1 MKKKLV
7 EIMNRF
13 KKKKILVIGDIIL
26 DKYVFGNVLRISPE
40 APIPLVEVGWEN
52 FVPGGAANAAN
63 NLSSLGA
70 DVYVVGMVGDD
81 ANANILFNK
90 LESRKIKTHLLIKD
104 KNRRTILKERIV
116 AQSQHLL
123 RIDYDIK
130 DNISREF
137 ENYAINNIIEII
149 PKMDSVI
156 VSDYAKGFVTKRI
169 MQEVTKLCKQHKKY
183 LIIDPRPE
191 NKALYY
197 GANLIVPNYDEASK
211 IAEIFGKEEEMIN
224 KVGNKLRKIYKT
236 NVLVTRGARGM
247 TLFTD
252 ETKHFPTKAK
262 EVYDVSGA
270 GDTVTAT
277 LSLALCSGANLEE
290 AITLANYAAGIVV
303 AKFGTSTTT
312 TIEIENSIK
321 NDK

>member
-149 PKMDSVI
+149 PKISRVI
-156 VSDYAKGFVTKRI
+156 AF
-169 MQEVTKLCKQHKKY
+169 
-183 LIIDPRPE
+183 
-191 NKALYY
+191 
-197 GANLIVPNYDEASK
+197 
-211 IAEIFGKEEEMIN
+211 F
-224 KVGNKLRKIYKT
+224 
-236 NVLVTRGARGM
+236 
-247 TLFTD
+247 F
-252 ETKHFPTKAK
+252 
-262 EVYDVSGA
+262 
-270 GDTVTAT
+270 
-277 LSLALCSGANLEE
+277 
-290 AITLANYAAGIVV
+290 
-303 AKFGTSTTT
+303 
-312 TIEIENSIK
+312 
-321 NDK
+321 

>member
-13 KKKKILVIGDIIL
+13 KQKKILVIGDIIL

-211 IAEIFGKEEEMIN
+211 IAEIFGKEEDMIN

-236 NVLVTRGARGM
+236 NVLVTRGSRGM